1 MENKNNKMI
10 SNLDEDVL
18 KEETL
23 ANVKSIISMNAKEE
37 MEYEKIL
44 RIQMKMLFYDDDN
57 NSNQIKFPDIESS
70 HAQLLAKLIEL
81 IVYILS
87 NYKNLKERRKIYD
100 TDINDISAQKNK
112 LSKIISELNKLENI
126 SFEINDNL
134 VALFNVISEELDKK
148 EVFSLYEYIDSIIL
162 TLSFISKNE
171 SILKFQIY
179 SYIIKFYLTKFNIL
193 LGFSKEEINVS
204 DKLSIDLI
212 HYLFT
217 RQELSDELLTLSV
230 IILNYNSLKDSVSN
244 KPFEQIIE
252 CAKICAKKI
261 KKYYNTAIL
270 IEKILAIF
278 LEELEKVERIKK
290 RNIKKR
296 EKNKKLEVYT
306 KAQNSQKKS
315 DYQKVDEDGK
325 KNETNLR
332 LNIKDDKESQ
342 SELGH
347 KKDSTNLNCDKSLN
361 DFLNSNKK
369 INICFDNLINKIKMG
384 NKDLTNDI
392 DEIKNYMITL
402 VQQNNTLTQKY
413 NEIKDENEALKTKI
427 AKIDALSE
435 ENKFIKNRLNDIE
448 NNYEEIKFTL
458 GEIQF
463 RKLSK
468 NFLHYVKSYLI
479 DNNYNVKK
487 IDKES
492 RGEKFSEYIGYLFP
506 KANKKKLAIVQS
518 LIEKSADLANDG
530 DESAHSLEMD
540 YYYDE
545 IEDYKNKKGLDTLR
559 SYEIFCYL
567 INLNVPDKDFDDSF
581 SFLRKYFTRNLKAK
595 DNNIDIFSIY
605 LN

>member
-100 TDINDISAQKNK
+100 TDINYISAQKNK

-332 LNIKDDKESQ
+332 LNIKDV
-342 SELGH
+342 GH

-530 DESAHSLEMD
+530 D
-540 YYYDE
+540 YYDE

-581 SFLRKYFTRNLKAK
+581 SFLRKYFTPNLKAK

>member
-1 MENKNNKMI
+1 
-10 SNLDEDVL
+10 
-18 KEETL
+18 
-23 ANVKSIISMNAKEE
+23 
-37 MEYEKIL
+37 
-44 RIQMKMLFYDDDN
+44 
-57 NSNQIKFPDIESS
+57 
-70 HAQLLAKLIEL
+70 
-81 IVYILS
+81 
-87 NYKNLKERRKIYD
+87 
-100 TDINDISAQKNK
+100 
-112 LSKIISELNKLENI
+112 
-126 SFEINDNL
+126 
-134 VALFNVISEELDKK
+134 LDKK

-332 LNIKDDKESQ
+332 LNIKDAKESQ

-402 VQQNNTLTQKY
+402 VQQINTLTQQN
-413 NEIKDENEALKTKI
+413 NEIKDENEAMKT
-427 AKIDALSE
+427 KIDALSE

-530 DESAHSLEMD
+530 DESAHSLDMD

-581 SFLRKYFTRNLKAK
+581 SFLRKYFTPNLNAK